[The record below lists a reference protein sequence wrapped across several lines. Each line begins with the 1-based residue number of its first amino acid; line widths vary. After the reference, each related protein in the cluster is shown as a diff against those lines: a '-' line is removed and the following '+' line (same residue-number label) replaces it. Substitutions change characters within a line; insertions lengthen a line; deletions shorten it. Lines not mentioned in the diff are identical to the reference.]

1 MRKQQSKLFYK
12 FVFLYFYPFRLMIPQ
27 EAETFSSAQASNN
40 CDLIVSKPVI
50 VYGKSSGE
58 LDSAHVVVS
67 CSS

>member
-1 MRKQQSKLFYK
+1 
-12 FVFLYFYPFRLMIPQ
+12 MIPQ